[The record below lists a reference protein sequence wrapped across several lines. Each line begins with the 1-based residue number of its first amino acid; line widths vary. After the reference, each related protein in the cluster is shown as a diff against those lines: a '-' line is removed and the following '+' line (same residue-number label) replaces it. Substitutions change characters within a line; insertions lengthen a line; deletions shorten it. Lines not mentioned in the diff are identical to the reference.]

1 MSCLQVLSLPSR
13 LLRAH
18 FLPPHASDA
27 GHPAIVCVKGM
38 SLFGGQ
44 SLKSEGAHALV
55 GAGVAT
61 AFSLLLLGCSSHE
74 AQGQKAG
81 PSEKDLSFL
90 LTLVAAPALLG
101 LRSSTAVLC
110 VLRSST
116 GPLWVCLSVRPP
128 SGKHIFSPFL
138 LTTCWLQGAVAGPQG
153 EVGAAGVPRQ
163 VGTES
168 ESLPTVPD
176 CPWEEPH
183 EEEVWS
189 VRLPP

>member
-61 AFSLLLLGCSSHE
+61 AFSLLFLGCSSHE

-90 LTLVAAPALLG
+90 LTLVAAPCPSRTKVQHSRAVCSPEQHWPSLG
-101 LRSSTAVLC
+101 LPVCQAA
-110 VLRSST
+110 LRKAHF
-116 GPLWVCLSVRPP
+116 LSFLAHHLLA
-128 SGKHIFSPFL
+128 SGRGGRVPGGGGGRWGSE
-138 LTTCWLQGAVAGPQG
+138 AGG
-153 EVGAAGVPRQ
+153 
-163 VGTES
+163 
-168 ESLPTVPD
+168 
-176 CPWEEPH
+176 H
-183 EEEVWS
+183 
-189 VRLPP
+189 